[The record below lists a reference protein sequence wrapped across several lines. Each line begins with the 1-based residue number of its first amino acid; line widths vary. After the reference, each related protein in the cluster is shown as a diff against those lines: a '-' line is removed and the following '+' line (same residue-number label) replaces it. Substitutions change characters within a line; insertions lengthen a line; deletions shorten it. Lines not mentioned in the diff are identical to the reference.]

1 MEKTK
6 YPYYVLQELKRH
18 SRGNYRE
25 ITQAVLCG
33 CYGCEKVF
41 LSDEIRDWIG
51 LDCRG
56 ENDATAICPFC
67 GRNAVIAQ
75 DSPYPLKKDLLHEL
89 RACWYGEGIDEY
101 GTFFCTSD
109 MTE

>member
-89 RACWYGEGIDEY
+89 RACWYGEGLDE
-101 GTFFCTSD
+101 
-109 MTE
+109 